1 MKIKTKIRLGLI
13 FLLAI
18 IMALAIT
25 GSIYVNKLA
34 DISSAIS
41 KDNYE
46 SLEYAKN
53 MIRALDE
60 DDSAISVKSFE
71 ENLVNEEHNITE
83 AGEKDAAHDLREV
96 FELYKSGQRDDR
108 TKTLL
113 RQKVLY
119 VQDLNMNAIVRKND
133 VATKTTKRVFAY
145 ITILGTLSFL
155 LSFTFVINF
164 PGLIANPVA
173 ELTTGIRE
181 IANRNYASRIN
192 FKAND
197 EFGQVAEAFNE
208 MARRL
213 DDYEHSN
220 LSKLMFEK
228 KRIEAI
234 INNMRDAIVGLDE
247 KNKVL
252 FTNTVALQLLG
263 LNETDLIGK
272 YAPDVALRNDLLRN
286 LLVKEEKDKLLK
298 IYADKKESY
307 FNKDFLEI
315 FNGDQKI
322 GEVIILRN
330 ITRFQELDLA
340 KTNFIAT
347 ISHELKTPISS
358 INMSLKLLDDQR
370 IGDMNTEQKKLV
382 ENIKADSQRLLKITS
397 ELLDLTQVESGNINL
412 NTRHVSPLDIISQAS
427 NAVQSLAEQKS
438 ITIEKHIA
446 ANLPLVKADTEK
458 TSWVLLNF
466 LTNAVR
472 YSLPGS
478 KIIIAA
484 RQKEGN
490 VEFSVKDYGRGI
502 EEKYLGK
509 IFDKFFQV
517 PGSASDGTGMGL
529 AISKEIIEKQGG
541 KIGVESKPNE
551 GSTFTFSLSA

>member
-234 INNMRDAIVGLDE
+234 INNMKDAIVGLDE

-484 RQKEGN
+484 HQKEGN

>member
-234 INNMRDAIVGLDE
+234 INNMKDAIVGLDE

>member
-484 RQKEGN
+484 HQKEGN

>member
-1 MKIKTKIRLGLI
+1 
-13 FLLAI
+13 
-18 IMALAIT
+18 
-25 GSIYVNKLA
+25 
-34 DISSAIS
+34 
-41 KDNYE
+41 
-46 SLEYAKN
+46 
-53 MIRALDE
+53 
-60 DDSAISVKSFE
+60 
-71 ENLVNEEHNITE
+71 
-83 AGEKDAAHDLREV
+83 
-96 FELYKSGQRDDR
+96 
-108 TKTLL
+108 
-113 RQKVLY
+113 
-119 VQDLNMNAIVRKND
+119 
-133 VATKTTKRVFAY
+133 
-145 ITILGTLSFL
+145 
-155 LSFTFVINF
+155 
-164 PGLIANPVA
+164 
-173 ELTTGIRE
+173 
-181 IANRNYASRIN
+181 
-192 FKAND
+192 
-197 EFGQVAEAFNE
+197 
-208 MARRL
+208 
-213 DDYEHSN
+213 
-220 LSKLMFEK
+220 MFEK

-234 INNMRDAIVGLDE
+234 INNMKDAIVGLDE